1 MNAKNILSAVDAEK
15 NNLITFLSEIV
26 SIKSI
31 TCNEEQVINRVKNE
45 MESSGYD
52 EVISDSFGNI
62 IGRMGNGPKI
72 LVFDAH
78 LDIVDVAGQDWATDP
93 FKAVIKN
100 GKMFGRGTIDD
111 KGPFACTLY
120 AGKIIKDLDLA
131 DNFTVY
137 VVGSIVEEECEGL
150 ALGAF
155 LEEYKLTPDHVVI
168 AESSELEI
176 CRGHKGR
183 AQVTATFKGESVHA
197 SMHHNG
203 VNPIETALPFLNGL
217 IDFDL
222 NIPEDKEL
230 GKGHITAV
238 DTKCES
244 LSLSSLPTSMKIVM
258 DRRTTTL
265 DSYKS
270 IIDELKTL
278 PNGDKCKLE
287 YADWK
292 DMGYKGKEISGEEYF
307 PAWVLSEKHP
317 LIQSGIDA
325 YKNLFQKN
333 PVVTTWGFST
343 NGNYTMGKNGFPTI
357 GFGPGEMALC
367 HLVNEHVVIDDLQTA
382 TAFYAGIAASLNG

>member
-1 MNAKNILSAVDAEK
+1 MKSEEILSVVQKGK
-15 NNLITFLSEIV
+15 NNLVNFLADIV
-26 SIKSI
+26 SIESI
-31 TCNEEQVINRVKNE
+31 TCNEEKVVNRVKKE
-45 MESSGYD
+45 MEFLGYD

-62 IGRMGNGPKI
+62 IGRIGNGPKI

-78 LDIVDVAGQDWATDP
+78 LDVVDVEGQDWDTDP
-93 FKAVIKN
+93 FKAVIRD

-120 AGKIIKDLDLA
+120 AGKIIKELKLA
-131 DNFTVY
+131 EKYTVY

-155 LEEYKLTPDHVVI
+155 LEEYKISPDCVVI

-183 AQVTATFKGESVHA
+183 AQITASFKGESVHA

-203 VNPIETALPFLNGL
+203 INPIETALPFLEGL
-217 IDFDL
+217 IEFDKK
-222 NIPEDKEL
+222 IPEDKEL
-230 GKGHITAV
+230 GIGHITAV
-238 DTKCES
+238 DTRCES
-244 LSLSSLPTSMKIVM
+244 LSLSSLPTSAKVVM

-265 DSYKS
+265 DTYESL
-270 IIDELKTL
+270 IEELKKL

-292 DMGYKGKEISGEEYF
+292 DTGYKGKEISGEEYF
-307 PAWVLSEKHP
+307 PAWVLSEDHP
-317 LIQSGIDA
+317 LIQAGVEG
-325 YKNLFQKN
+325 YKGLFKKD
-333 PVVTTWGFST
+333 PVVTTWPFST
-343 NGNYTMGKNGFPTI
+343 NGNYTMGKNNFPTV

-367 HLVNEHVVIDDLQTA
+367 HLANEHVVIDDLLTA
-382 TAFYAGIAASLNG
+382 TAFYAGLAASL